1 LGLGLA
7 GLSRPW
13 QAVVEKIKFEGKAEA
28 GERKRKC
35 LRG

>member
-13 QAVVEKIKFEGKAEA
+13 QAVIEKITFKIKAGA
-28 GERKRKC
+28 ERE
-35 LRG
+35 